1 MRIVVIE
8 DDEDLLGLISAIL
21 IDEGHEVISY
31 TDKNSIK
38 GIIINRPDLVL
49 LDHKLPD
56 GFGSDLCHQIKSNE
70 LTKHVAVILT
80 SGIPE
85 LGKLAHECGADAYLE
100 KPFDLNTMVKLVNEQ
115 AMQHHHI
122 SKHEDFG

>member
-8 DDEDLLGLISAIL
+8 DDEDLLGLISAVL
-21 IDEGHEVISY
+21 IDEGHEVVPY
-31 TDKNSIK
+31 MDKNSIK

-56 GFGSDLCHQIKSNE
+56 GLGSDLCYQIKSNE

-80 SGIPE
+80 SGIPD
-85 LGKLAHECGADAYLE
+85 LNKVAKECGADAYLE
-100 KPFDLNTMVKLVNEQ
+100 KPFDLNTMTQLVNEQ
-115 AMQHHHI
+115 AIRHAHVT
-122 SKHEDFG
+122 KHEDFG